1 MLDLAMRPAG
11 DTRDLADLAASG
23 PDAEPMGNFVAF
35 GLPDSK
41 FPVVRVTPDVAEA
54 LRLKAEMAPFF
65 GEEAE
70 LGVARGDAFDHGPT
84 D

>member
-1 MLDLAMRPAG
+1 MIWLTSPR
-11 DTRDLADLAASG
+11 RDPTQNPCRILS
-23 PDAEPMGNFVAF
+23 AF

-84 D
+84 G